1 MYVCICSVLNSH
13 NINIDKKK
21 VENDNPITNRAI
33 RNDSNEKAN
42 GVAIPETR
50 TILLEAMKLVYL
62 P

>member
-1 MYVCICSVLNSH
+1 MKS
-13 NINIDKKK
+13 DKKK
-21 VENDNPITNRAI
+21 VINDNPITNRAI
-33 RNDSNEKAN
+33 RNDSKEKAN